1 MIKSYS
7 TNIFAILFLIFWEE
21 DMYKLKKIPL
31 LLSILLLFLQG
42 CSENK
47 VTASDMQG
55 KKTFYQVVDNYK
67 TDKYTE
73 AELSQITGNDSFM
86 NNLQKFNNE
95 MNSTDTVDFYDMKRG
110 TIDL

>member
-55 KKTFYQVVDNYK
+55 GKNF
-67 TDKYTE
+67 
-73 AELSQITGNDSFM
+73 LSGC
-86 NNLQKFNNE
+86 
-95 MNSTDTVDFYDMKRG
+95 
-110 TIDL
+110 